1 MSQTDPNDEVE
12 GDRQEENELLDAQGG
27 SEDEDMPFDFYIPF
41 AVLLGEKRWDHLTPI
56 ESTPEKESE
65 PAPILLPASTLCFLS
80 SF

>member
-41 AVLLGEKRWDHLTPI
+41 AVLLGEKRWDQLTPI
-56 ESTPEKESE
+56 EYTPEKESE
-65 PAPILLPASTLCFLS
+65 PASILLPASTLCFLS